1 MNRKLAS
8 LLAAGGLFLL
18 FHSPPVEAFS
28 SFAIY
33 GGAVHKDITEEAL
46 SPLGFREEPLK
57 YLNQGL
63 LEPDKFYRDKFTDPE
78 HHFTE
83 GDFQASRSYLREK
96 HLSSVKCA
104 GSAVDDYQQY
114 RRTLVAFGEYL
125 HATQDFY
132 SHSNWV
138 ERAVTDGHQTV
149 PLASFENLPSSDL
162 VSPYFL
168 YKKLPPKEVTSPES
182 YEKRFGRPF
191 YDEADLELLS
201 DAERI
206 RLAIAPDKGF
216 THKSLAKDNPK
227 YPQASLRWEAGGPT
241 LYELAYEVAIR
252 DTRKQWTAFEQ
263 SLRAAYAERGANIV
277 QVLKNGWASDLPD
290 GDSSGLKVL
299 LAEVRVDESMNLE
312 AVCTLKPGA
321 WNRGSANLAVAIF
334 VDLVSDHV
342 AGKPL
347 YQALHLRKNRKEKSF
362 ELVFRTDLRGAV
374 DTFIT
379 MRPADSENSRGD
391 WEVSLLSPS
400 GSGVAIEWA
409 VEGPAGVEKLEVNR
423 YRLSPPPAG
432 WQLPEW
438 IGSY

>member
-1 MNRKLAS
+1 MNRKLLS
-8 LLAAGGLFLL
+8 LLAAGGLFVLL
-18 FHSPPVEAFS
+18 QSPPVEAFS

-33 GGAVHKDITEEAL
+33 GGAVHKEITEEAL
-46 SPLGFREEPLK
+46 ATFGFREEPLK

-63 LEPDKFYRDKFTDPE
+63 LEPDKFYRDKFTEPE

-96 HLSSVKCA
+96 QLSSVKCA

-138 ERAVTDGHQTV
+138 ERAVVDGHQTI
-149 PLASFENLPSSDL
+149 PLASFDSLPSADL

-168 YKKLPPKEVTSPES
+168 YKKLPPKEVTNPES

-191 YDEADLELLS
+191 YDEKDLELLS
-201 DAERI
+201 DRERI
-206 RLAIAPDKGF
+206 RLAIDPEKNF

-227 YPQASLRWEAGGPT
+227 YPQSPLRWRPDGST
-241 LYELAYEVAIR
+241 LYELAYEVAVR
-252 DTRKQWTAFEQ
+252 DTREQWTAFEA
-263 SLRAAYAERGANIV
+263 SLRAAYAERGANIAR
-277 QVLKNGWASDLPD
+277 VLKEGWAGDLPE
-290 GDSSGLKVL
+290 SSGLKVIR
-299 LAEVRVDESMNLE
+299 ADVKVDEAMNLQ

-321 WNRGSANLAVAIF
+321 WNQGSANLAVAVF
-334 VDLVSDHV
+334 VELVSDHV

-347 YQALHLRKNRKEKSF
+347 YQTLQLRKNRKGKTF
-362 ELVFRTDLRGAV
+362 EFVFRTDLRGAV

-379 MRPADSENSRGD
+379 IRPVDPEDSAGE
-391 WEVSLLSPS
+391 WEVRLTSPS
-400 GSGVAIEWA
+400 ESGVVIDWK
-409 VEGPAGVEKLEVNR
+409 VEGPASVSKVGVNR
-423 YRLSPPPAG
+423 YRLSPPEGG
-432 WQLPEW
+432 WELPEW